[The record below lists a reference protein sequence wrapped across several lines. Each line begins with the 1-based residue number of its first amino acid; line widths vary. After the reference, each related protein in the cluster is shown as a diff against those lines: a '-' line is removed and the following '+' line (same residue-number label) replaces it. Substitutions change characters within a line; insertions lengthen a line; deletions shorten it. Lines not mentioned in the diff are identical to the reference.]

1 MLMVMLL
8 KPDLR
13 NDDSRVVNAE
23 GGVVLWHS
31 WEFSQNRLIIAQIG
45 QSGTPTIPSGQ
56 WMDTLKLT
64 PFALS
69 TSRYQLNQKHQ
80 VEKDTLPGSW
90 ALSGLY

>member
-45 QSGTPTIPSGQ
+45 QSGTPTK
-56 WMDTLKLT
+56 WAMDGYPQTYFICLVNQPVSVKSET
-64 PFALS
+64 P
-69 TSRYQLNQKHQ
+69 
-80 VEKDTLPGSW
+80 G
-90 ALSGLY
+90 